1 MNINKLAFVDC
12 QALVLTMPLE
22 DLDTFFEDI
31 ANNDD
36 ITNNE
41 YCELYSL
48 GLDRL
53 RGETK

>member
-1 MNINKLAFVDC
+1 MNINKLAFIDY
-12 QALVLTMPLE
+12 QTLVLTMPLE
-22 DLDTFFEDI
+22 KLDTFFEDL
-31 ANNDD
+31 AFNDD

-41 YCELYSL
+41 YCELYAM